1 MGWTLRRAQG
11 RITAVTGRRS
21 TSNLN
26 SADFGVTCI
35 PGIEEEETDCSVAG
49 LLERPGNRISLDFCK
64 DDEAQDSRHLKSH
77 CS

>member
-1 MGWTLRRAQG
+1 MGWTARMAQG
-11 RITAVTGRRS
+11 QITAMIGRRS

-35 PGIEEEETDCSVAG
+35 PGIEEETDCFVAG